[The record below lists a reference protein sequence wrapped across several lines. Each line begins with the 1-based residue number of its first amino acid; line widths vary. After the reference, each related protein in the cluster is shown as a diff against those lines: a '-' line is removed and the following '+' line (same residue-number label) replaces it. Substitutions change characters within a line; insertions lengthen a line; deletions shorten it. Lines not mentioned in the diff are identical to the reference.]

1 MARDHIDVAEALDR
15 YGADLGAWPDADLA
29 GTARRAALA
38 ERSFRARLERQTDLE
53 AGLARLR
60 DATDAGIAAS
70 GAAAR
75 VQRAVLAAVP
85 RRPDARRWA
94 LIAASLVLAA
104 ALGAVADLTI
114 FAPAGDSLL
123 EVVILDPLVFGPTGT
138 GAP

>member
-1 MARDHIDVAEALDR
+1 MARDHINVAEALDR
-15 YGADLGAWPDADLA
+15 YGADLAAWPDADLA

-38 ERSFRARLERQTDLE
+38 DRSFRARLERQSDLE

-60 DATDAGIAAS
+60 DATDTGIAAS

-85 RRPDARRWA
+85 RRPDARRWV
-94 LIAASLVLAA
+94 LIAASLVVAA